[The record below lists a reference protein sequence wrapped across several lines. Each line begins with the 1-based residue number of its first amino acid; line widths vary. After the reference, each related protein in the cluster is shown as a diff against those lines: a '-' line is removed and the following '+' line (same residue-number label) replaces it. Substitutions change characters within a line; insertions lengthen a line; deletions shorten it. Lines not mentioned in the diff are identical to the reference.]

1 MKINFSSITK
11 EISQG
16 VQSLANLDIGSI
28 VQGQLSVAIL
38 VILGFFLL
46 PYLRLFI
53 SPFITLFF
61 IIWNSLV
68 RIIVSIIY
76 CITEILMLFIDYF
89 LVLIRGVGPRGVL
102 GGIITGNSRAAS
114 GMSFVKIFLIIAL
127 VAGYFI
133 LFNGQDISGLKNI
146 ASSSISTF

>member
-1 MKINFSSITK
+1 
-11 EISQG
+11 
-16 VQSLANLDIGSI
+16 
-28 VQGQLSVAIL
+28 
-38 VILGFFLL
+38 
-46 PYLRLFI
+46 
-53 SPFITLFF
+53 
-61 IIWNSLV
+61 
-68 RIIVSIIY
+68 
-76 CITEILMLFIDYF
+76 MLFIDYF